1 MSDSALAETDA
12 VELAPAPPPPA
23 QTRWQAFQR
32 RFERF
37 QPQYERLRAV
47 HWTPVILFGLVAVS
61 LFFRFLWLDK
71 PDGALIFDEKYYV
84 NAVRVILNLPLPD
97 DAPYRDQQRGLDPNT
112 EHPPLAKLLIA
123 ASTHLLGDNGFGW
136 RLPSVIIGTLSIPL
150 IFGIV
155 QRAGGSDLVAL
166 LATFLY
172 AFDNLIFVHSR
183 IATLD
188 IFYVAFMLLGVY
200 WYLDGHPTLAGLALV
215 VATLCKINGMYGVGI
230 LVAYEALRLL
240 RGRLATKQWDW
251 GLLRPL
257 AITCIVY
264 VAVFPWLLGLLDNF
278 WGQYKNPLDHL
289 HHIFAYGFALTR
301 EGGPQGQES
310 NPWQWLLNEVP
321 MNYLRTDVTVKV
333 GDEIKSVR
341 SVIQFRGAMNP
352 YLITVTPIAIA
363 YSVYLAWKERDDL
376 SFMTL
381 ALFFVTY
388 APYWPAAEIGHRI
401 SYIYYFL
408 PVIPAVA
415 IAASRFFAAPWM
427 PRLVRW
433 AFIGAV
439 LLGFY
444 GYFPFRT
451 IP

>member
-12 VELAPAPPPPA
+12 VELTPAPPSPA
-23 QTRWQAFQR
+23 PARWQALQR
-32 RFERF
+32 RFARF
-37 QPQYERLRAV
+37 RPQYERLQRV
-47 HWTPVILFGLVAVS
+47 HWTPIVLFILVAVS
-61 LFFRFLWLDK
+61 LFFRFIWLDK
-71 PDGALIFDEKYYV
+71 PAGALIFDEKYYV

-123 ASTHLLGDNGFGW
+123 ASTRLLGDNGFGW

-166 LATFLY
+166 LATFFY
-172 AFDNLIFVHSR
+172 AFDNLVFVHSR

-188 IFYVAFMLLGVY
+188 IFFVCFMLLGVY
-200 WYLDGHPTLAGLALV
+200 WYLDGHPALAGLALV
-215 VATLCKINGMYGVGI
+215 VATLCKINGMYGLGI

-240 RGRLATKQWDW
+240 RDRVATKRWDW
-251 GLLRPL
+251 RQLRPL
-257 AITCIVY
+257 AITCIVF
-264 VAVFPWLLGLLDNF
+264 VAVYPWLLGLLDNF

-310 NPWQWLLNEVP
+310 NPWQWLLNDVP

-341 SVIQFRGAMNP
+341 AIIEFRGAMNP
-352 YLITVTPIAIA
+352 YVIASAPIGIA
-363 YSVYLAWKERDDL
+363 YAIYLAWKERDDL
-376 SFMTL
+376 SFMAL

-388 APYWPAAEIGHRI
+388 GPYWPAAEIGHRI

-408 PVIPAVA
+408 PVIPSVA
-415 IAASRFFAAPWM
+415 IAAGQFFAAPWM